1 MTKKE
6 YQALANPVYTTGKGT
21 ALTMASVGNK
31 DAMSIVSKMD
41 LSELAGQRGN
51 VPPEIK
57 RGYAIALEARYEVSN
72 EMIRRENKPVII
84 DLPSGY
90 TPRAMLAPGMNK
102 KYIGMDLPVVADEI
116 GPIVKEI
123 IPDEYGISVQF
134 YGVDATNYD
143 SMKEALKGADGEVC
157 IVMDGILGY
166 FNEPELISVC
176 ENIKKILTRF
186 GGSWVTGD
194 VTGLYLFGATFAALF
209 KENPEMINA
218 FSTNTAN
225 QMSDV
230 TLGQNSMLIGG
241 ADKALEFL
249 AGQGFKVERVSY
261 SDLLPDTLLSVAG
274 DNEALSALR
283 ASYKEIEMWKM
294 TLDPAAGK
302 VTEEVAGKDFLAVLD
317 NSAGGLNVSLS
328 GRLDTLTAP
337 DLLEKYEKISKE
349 SEITKVTI
357 DSKDLQYISSA
368 GLRVLLIMYKALDD
382 PEDFKMININDTVR
396 AILET
401 TGFDQFIL

>member
-1 MTKKE
+1 
-6 YQALANPVYTTGKGT
+6 
-21 ALTMASVGNK
+21 
-31 DAMSIVSKMD
+31 
-41 LSELAGQRGN
+41 
-51 VPPEIK
+51 
-57 RGYAIALEARYEVSN
+57 
-72 EMIRRENKPVII
+72 
-84 DLPSGY
+84 
-90 TPRAMLAPGMNK
+90 
-102 KYIGMDLPVVADEI
+102 
-116 GPIVKEI
+116 
-123 IPDEYGISVQF
+123 
-134 YGVDATNYD
+134 
-143 SMKEALKGADGEVC
+143 
-157 IVMDGILGY
+157 MDGILGY

-302 VTEEVAGKDFLAVLD
+302 VTEEVAGKDFSAVLD

>member
-1 MTKKE
+1 MAKKE
-6 YQALANPVYTTGKGT
+6 YQAMANPVYTTGKGT
-21 ALTMASVGNK
+21 AFTMASVGNK
-31 DAMSIVSKMD
+31 DAVSIVSKMD
-41 LSELAGQRGN
+41 VSELAGQRGT

-72 EMIRRENKPVII
+72 EMIKREDKPFII

-90 TPRAMLAPGMNK
+90 TPRAMLTPKMGK
-102 KYIGMDLPVVADEI
+102 KYIGMDLPVVADDI

-123 IPDEYGISVQF
+123 LPDEYGVSVQF

-143 SMKEALKGADGEVC
+143 SMKEALDGIDGEVC

-166 FNEPELISVC
+166 FNEPELISLC

-194 VTGLYLFGATFAALF
+194 VTGLNIFGATFAALF
-209 KENPEMINA
+209 KENPEVINA

-241 ADKALEFL
+241 IDKALEFL
-249 AGQGFKVERVSY
+249 AGRGFIVERFSY
-261 SDLLPDTLLSVAG
+261 SDLLPDTLLSLAN
-274 DNEALSALR
+274 DQETLNALR
-283 ASYKEIEMWKM
+283 VAYKDIEMWKM
-294 TLDPAAGK
+294 TLDPDIET
-302 VTEEVAGKDFLAVLD
+302 VTEEVESKEFSAVL
-317 NSAGGLNVSLS
+317 NNAGGDLNISLS
-328 GRLDTLTAP
+328 GRLDTISAP
-337 DLLEKYEKISKE
+337 ELLEKYEKISKE
-349 SEITKVTI
+349 PEIAKVTI

-368 GLRVLLIMYKALDD
+368 GLRVLLIIYKALND
-382 PEDFKMININDTVR
+382 PEKFTMININDTVR
-396 AILET
+396 DILET